1 MGTAAPSAAHADEAV
16 VIAAF
21 GRRFMVRH
29 LGGTE
34 ESLAMAQG
42 RDLGLAIGDRVLIK
56 PAGGDE
62 QIITKLLPR
71 RTELLRSVA
80 RRSKVLA
87 ANIDQVAIVIAPDP
101 HYSEEIVMR
110 VMIAA
115 HAADLP
121 VIMLANKQDH
131 PRFDVIEPR
140 LALFESLDVQIIRIS
155 ALTAPQVTQARV
167 RELFENRTTVLC
179 GESGM
184 GKSTL
189 LNLLVADAEQR
200 TAGISAAL
208 KSGRHTTTSS
218 RLFDLDPAR
227 PEAGHLIDSPGFQQ
241 FGLSHL
247 SRSQREHAMPDFN
260 DYLGQCRFHNCQHEK
275 EPGCAIVAARDAGL
289 IDPLRY
295 KLFIGLSEFD

>member
-1 MGTAAPSAAHADEAV
+1 MSTASAPAGDGEAI

-21 GRRFMVRH
+21 GRRYIVRQ
-29 LGGTE
+29 LDTGA
-34 ESLAMAQG
+34 ESIAMAQG
-42 RDLGLAIGDRVLIK
+42 RDLGLAVGDRVLTK
-56 PAGGDE
+56 PGGGDE
-62 QIITKLLPR
+62 QIVTRLHPR
-71 RTELLRSVA
+71 RSQLVRSVA
-80 RRSKVLA
+80 RRTKILA
-87 ANIDQVAIVIAPDP
+87 ANIDQVALVIAPEP

-121 VIMLANKQDH
+121 LLILANKLDQ
-131 PRFDVIEPR
+131 PGFSQIEPR
-140 LALFESLDVQIIRIS
+140 LSVFEALGVRVVRIS
-155 ALTAPQVTQARV
+155 ALTDPAKAQALV
-167 RELFENRTTVLC
+167 GELFAGMTTVLC

-189 LNLLVADAEQR
+189 LNQLVPDAEQR
-200 TAGISAAL
+200 TASISAAL

-218 RLFDLDPAR
+218 RLFDLDPKA

-247 SRSQREHAMPDFN
+247 SASQRDHAMPEFAEL
-260 DYLGQCRFHNCQHEK
+260 LGRCRFHNCRHHQ
-275 EPGCAIVAARDAGL
+275 EPGCAILSALRDGK

-295 KLFIGLSEFD
+295 RLYLELAEHD